1 MPVRVLV
8 VDDSNFFRRQ
18 IEKLLS
24 QDPKLEVVGSAE
36 NGQEAIEK
44 ALALSPDVVT
54 MDIEMPVMNG
64 IEATREIM
72 RKKPVPILMF
82 SSLTTEGAKA
92 TLDALEAGA
101 VDFIPKRFEEISR
114 HREEVKKILCAKVID
129 IAEHGSLSIR
139 KSISP
144 AVDPTTTSE
153 PGKTPV
159 EPRVA
164 SSPSKTKT
172 QLLAIGTSTGGPIA
186 LQEILTKLPADFP
199 TPIIL
204 IQHMPAT
211 FTPAFAK
218 RLDQSCAINIK
229 EAEHGDVLMPGTAY
243 LAPGGKQMKIVSRGA
258 QHVIDISES
267 DPKLTYKPSVD
278 VTFSSLVSVYKDQVL
293 AIILT
298 GMGADGCEGAKK
310 LKSAGS
316 TIWAQDKESCVVY
329 GMPAAVF
336 DAGITDK
343 VLTLKDFSSH
353 IIKYI

>member
-72 RKKPVPILMF
+72 RRKPMPILMF

-92 TLDALEAGA
+92 TLEALEAGA

-114 HREEVKKILCAKVID
+114 HREEVQKILCAKVID
-129 IAEHGSLSIR
+129 IAEHGSPAMRR
-139 KSISP
+139 K
-144 AVDPTTTSE
+144 A
-153 PGKTPV
+153 
-159 EPRVA
+159 
-164 SSPSKTKT
+164 SPSAATVSPTLAPSSTVEKRHSGTQTKIK
-172 QLLAIGTSTGGPIA
+172 LLAIGTSTGGPVA

-204 IQHMPAT
+204 VQHMPAT

-218 RLDQSCAINIK
+218 RLDQTCAISIK
-229 EAEHGDVLMPGTAY
+229 EAEHGDTLMPGNAY
-243 LAPGGKQMKIVSRGA
+243 LAPGGKQMKIVSRGT
-258 QHVIDISES
+258 QHIIDISES

-278 VTFSSLVSVYKDQVL
+278 VTFSSLVNVYKNQVL
-293 AIILT
+293 AVILT

-329 GMPAAVF
+329 GMPAAIF
-336 DAGITDK
+336 DAGIADK
-343 VLTLKDFSSH
+343 ILPLKDFSSH
-353 IIKYI
+353 IIKQV

>member
-72 RKKPVPILMF
+72 RRKPMPILMF
-82 SSLTTEGAKA
+82 SSLTTEGAKS
-92 TLDALEAGA
+92 TLEALEAGA

-114 HREEVKKILCAKVID
+114 HREEVQKILCAKVID
-129 IAEHGSLSIR
+129 IAEHGAPSMR
-139 KSISP
+139 KKIT
-144 AVDPTTTSE
+144 PTVV
-153 PGKTPV
+153 PV
-159 EPRVA
+159 EPVA
-164 SSPSKTKT
+164 RPVEPVSIGLQPKIK
-172 QLLAIGTSTGGPIA
+172 LLAIGTSTGGPVA
-186 LQEILTKLPADFP
+186 LQEILTKLPADFSV
-199 TPIIL
+199 PIIL
-204 IQHMPAT
+204 VQHMPAT

-218 RLDQSCAINIK
+218 RLDQTCAISIK
-229 EAEHGDVLMPGTAY
+229 EAEHGDVLKPGNAY

-278 VTFSSLVSVYKDQVL
+278 VTFSSLVSAYKDQVL
-293 AIILT
+293 GVILT

-316 TIWAQDKESCVVY
+316 TIWAQDKDSCVVY

-343 VLTLKDFSSH
+343 VLSLKEFSSH
-353 IIKYI
+353 IIKQV

>member
-44 ALALSPDVVT
+44 ALALLPDVVT

-64 IEATREIM
+64 IDATREIM
-72 RKKPVPILMF
+72 RRHPMPILMF

-92 TLDALEAGA
+92 TLEALEAGA

-114 HREEVKKILCAKVID
+114 HREEVQKILCAKVND
-129 IAEHGSLSIR
+129 IAEHGSLSMR
-139 KSISP
+139 KKITSPTKSTEHEKSP
-144 AVDPTTTSE
+144 A
-153 PGKTPV
+153 KPV
-159 EPRVA
+159 QARPA
-164 SSPSKTKT
+164 GIQAKIK
-172 QLLAIGTSTGGPIA
+172 LLAIGTSTGGPVA
-186 LQEILTKLPADFP
+186 LQEILTKLPADFS
-199 TPIIL
+199 TPIVL
-204 IQHMPAT
+204 VQHMPAT

-218 RLDQSCAINIK
+218 RLNQTCAINIK
-229 EAEHGDVLMPGTAY
+229 EAEHGDVLTPGTAY
-243 LAPGGKQMKIVSRGA
+243 LAPGGKQMKVASRGT
-258 QHVIDISES
+258 QYVIDISES

-278 VTFSSLVSVYKDQVL
+278 ITFSSLATVYKDQVL
-293 AIILT
+293 AVILT

-310 LKSAGS
+310 LKSTGS
-316 TIWAQDKESCVVY
+316 TIWAQDKDSCVVY

-353 IIKYI
+353 IIKQV